1 MIRNT
6 TCAPLDSGFRRND
19 DGPQVFRMFVDTP
32 ENSSIR
38 CYRMTPRIDIA
49 PPVKA
54 VITVLFIAMVPIF
67 LIAFNVR
74 WVINFPPLYSY
85 GFDRYDIVRYTGIE
99 RDELISAGKQI
110 RDYFNNDTEL
120 LEIRVVVGGILV
132 MNLYNER
139 EVLHMRDV
147 KGLVKGV
154 YRVSEI
160 TGLFMALVIVG
171 GFVNWGRAFVPM
183 LGSLLR
189 WGGGV
194 TLGLVVLVGLGALV
208 GFDRLFLAFHL
219 ISFSNDLWQLDPR
232 RDYLI
237 AMFPQG
243 FFFDATM
250 LIALAVVVEAAILV
264 IVPRFMSKASDTERN
279 VEKSDLVGEAHAG

>member
-1 MIRNT
+1 
-6 TCAPLDSGFRRND
+6 
-19 DGPQVFRMFVDTP
+19 
-32 ENSSIR
+32 
-38 CYRMTPRIDIA
+38 MTPPIDIA
-49 PPVKA
+49 TPVKL
-54 VITVLFIAMVPIF
+54 VIAVLFVALAPVF

-85 GFDRYDIVRYTGIE
+85 GFDRYDIARYTGIE
-99 RDELISAGKQI
+99 LDELTSAGKQI
-110 RDYFNNDTEL
+110 RDYFNNDADL
-120 LEIRVVVGGILV
+120 IEIRIVVAGVRV

-147 KGLVKGV
+147 KSLVRGV

-160 TGLFMALVIVG
+160 SGLFLGLVIAG
-171 GFVNWGRAFVPM
+171 GFWVWRREFWPKLNR
-183 LGSLLR
+183 LLR

-194 TLGLVVLVGLGALV
+194 TLGLVALVGLGSLV

-250 LIALAVVVEAAILV
+250 LIALAVILEAVALVV
-264 IVPRFMSKASDTERN
+264 VPRYLPPMPEVESQMKTTEQVRKPNAS
-279 VEKSDLVGEAHAG
+279 

>member
-1 MIRNT
+1 
-6 TCAPLDSGFRRND
+6 
-19 DGPQVFRMFVDTP
+19 
-32 ENSSIR
+32 
-38 CYRMTPRIDIA
+38 MTPRIDIA
-49 PPVKA
+49 PTVKA
-54 VITVLFIAMVPIF
+54 VIAVLFIAMVPVF

-120 LEIRVVVGGILV
+120 LEIRVVVGGVLV

-147 KGLVKGV
+147 KGLVQGV

-160 TGLFMALVIVG
+160 TGLFLALVIVG

-183 LGSLLR
+183 LGSLMR

-194 TLGLVVLVGLGALV
+194 TLALVVLVGLGALV

-250 LIALAVVVEAAILV
+250 LIALSVVVEAAILV
-264 IVPRFMSKASDTERN
+264 IVPRYMTRATEA
-279 VEKSDLVGEAHAG
+279 EQEMKKSDPVGEANAS